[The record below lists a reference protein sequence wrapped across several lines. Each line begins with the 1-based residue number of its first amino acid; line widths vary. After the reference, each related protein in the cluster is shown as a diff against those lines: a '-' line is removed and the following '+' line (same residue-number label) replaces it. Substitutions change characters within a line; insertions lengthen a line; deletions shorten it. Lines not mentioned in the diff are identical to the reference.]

1 MSDRLGVAAVVSA
14 VALIAAILE
23 LVRRRKLTEEYSL
36 VWLVSAAVLLAIALR
51 TEMLHTLAEWLRIGD
66 ARVVLLALG
75 IVILGAISLSLSIV
89 VSRQRRQIDRLMEDT
104 AILSAELRD
113 LRAGSEPAERV
124 IANAP
129 RHRFE
134 ARR

>member
-1 MSDRLGVAAVVSA
+1 MSDRIEIAGVVVAAV
-14 VALIAAILE
+14 LIVVVLE

-36 VWLVSAAVLLAIALR
+36 VWLVSAAVLLGASLR
-51 TEMLHTLAEWLRIGD
+51 REVLQTAGRWLGID
-66 ARVVLLALG
+66 QPPLVLLAIATVVL
-75 IVILGAISLSLSIV
+75 VVVSLCLSVV

-104 AILSAELRD
+104 AILSAELRE
-113 LRAGSEPAERV
+113 LRIGTEPAARV

-129 RHRFE
+129 SNRLE

>member
-1 MSDRLGVAAVVSA
+1 MSEQIEIAGVVAAAILIGVV
-14 VALIAAILE
+14 LE

-36 VWLVSAAVLLAIALR
+36 VWLVSAGVLLAASLRREALQTVGHWLGIAQPPVVLLAIA
-51 TEMLHTLAEWLRIGD
+51 TLILL
-66 ARVVLLALG
+66 VV
-75 IVILGAISLSLSIV
+75 SLCLSVV

-104 AILSAELRD
+104 AILSAELRE
-113 LRAGSEPAERV
+113 LRSGTEPAERV

-129 RHRFE
+129 RNRLE